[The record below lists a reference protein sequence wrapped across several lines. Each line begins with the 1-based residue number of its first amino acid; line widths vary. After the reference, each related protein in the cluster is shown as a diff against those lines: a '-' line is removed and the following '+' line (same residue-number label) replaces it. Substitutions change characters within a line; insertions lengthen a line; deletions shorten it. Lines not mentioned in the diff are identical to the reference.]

1 MYNTFIPQMRKVGC
15 LNYQGGSILL
25 QKLSLEAGMKHPGM
39 SDVKVG
45 KSSYDNRKWELLA
58 EILYGKI

>member
-1 MYNTFIPQMRKVGC
+1 M
-15 LNYQGGSILL
+15 NYQGGSILL

>member
-1 MYNTFIPQMRKVGC
+1 MRKVGC

-45 KSSYDNRKWELLA
+45 KKWVKVVM
-58 EILYGKI
+58 ITGNGNY